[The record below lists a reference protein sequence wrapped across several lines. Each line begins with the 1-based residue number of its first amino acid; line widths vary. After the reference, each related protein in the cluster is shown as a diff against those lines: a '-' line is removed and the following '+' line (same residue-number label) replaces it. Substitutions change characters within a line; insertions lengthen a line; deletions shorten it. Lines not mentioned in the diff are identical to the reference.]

1 MELIVVANMSPNTG
15 DDVALF
21 IDWENFKISLAA
33 GSRTPN
39 VTALKEEV
47 ANHGRVVVAKAYA
60 DWVTRSPELRGASQF
75 INDPPALYAAGIEPV
90 YVPTRLPAGSPTSLT
105 ARTFRVKNSVDVK
118 MTADCIECAHSY
130 PNIGIYVLVSGDS
143 DFIHVVN
150 ALRTMGKRAIII
162 GVSWSTSRR
171 LADQVDG
178 LILYDTDVD
187 PDTHQETSSMET
199 ARGSARLN
207 SSAGRQQSLQQSSQ
221 LQSAQQSS
229 QLQSS
234 QQSAQQLPQQLSEVM
249 RVIEDIVRTER
260 QAGRIPLLTS
270 LKQRIMRRI
279 HGFDEK
285 KLGFSGFKKLMIRTA
300 QEGNIKLVTVGLVD
314 WVIMADEPIPQ
325 EAINEAPGRGGTIQ
339 SVAAEEEVV
348 ADDEQE
354 TVDEQVPLAAYGY
367 GSNWADEQVDEPA
380 ESAAG
385 AGLDA
390 DADADADVDVAATE
404 VEAETEAGAEAEADA
419 APELPAPLS
428 PELVRALEEALAE
441 LELPAGP
448 GDGLDGHRVKD
459 LITMAYTLEHR
470 EGVSHV
476 AFNFLVGEVC
486 DALRGGLEVEHVEI
500 AQRWGGQ
507 VFSRTYVTKLVRS
520 LSVGNVFQR
529 GWHSDRDEETG
540 RTRRRRTFNL
550 NRAHPLVQQVI
561 ESQWGPESDGPGDAI
576 GAEAVVATAEP
587 AQTDYGYVPVPAEMA
602 AQVSVD
608 PGDAVS
614 ASLEVAEVA
623 ESEESAESLESD
635 AGDATVSAS
644 LEVAVVAESEES
656 AESLESDAGDAT
668 VSASLEVAE
677 VAEVTEA
684 AGSAETVAVAEAA
697 ESSDATAEADSND
710 GESDDAEETDPGSG
724 LGKVMRF
731 FSRT

>member
-1 MELIVVANMSPNTG
+1 MELIVVANMSLNTG

-207 SSAGRQQSLQQSSQ
+207 SSAGRQQSLLQSSQ
-221 LQSAQQSS
+221 LQSAQ
-229 QLQSS
+229 QSS

-339 SVAAEEEVV
+339 SVVAEEEVV
-348 ADDEQE
+348 PDDEQE
-354 TVDEQVPLAAYGY
+354 TVDEQVPDAAYSY
-367 GSNWADEQVDEPA
+367 GSSWADEQVDEPA

-385 AGLDA
+385 AELDA
-390 DADADADVDVAATE
+390 DADVAAAE
-404 VEAETEAGAEAEADA
+404 VEAETGAEADADADA

-459 LITMAYTLEHR
+459 LITMADTLEHR

-520 LSVGNVFQR
+520 LSVGNIFQR

-550 NRAHPLVQQVI
+550 NRAHPLVQQVV
-561 ESQWGPESDGPGDAI
+561 ESQWGAESDGPGGAI

-587 AQTDYGYVPVPAEMA
+587 AQTDNGYVPTPAEMA

-608 PGDAVS
+608 PGDPTDAVS

-623 ESEESAESLESD
+623 ESEESAEALESD
-635 AGDATVSAS
+635 AGDTAVSAS
-644 LEVAVVAESEES
+644 LEVVEVTESEES
-656 AESLESDAGDAT
+656 AESLESDAGANT

-677 VAEVTEA
+677 AGEVTEA
-684 AGSAETVAVAEAA
+684 AGSVETAEVA
-697 ESSDATAEADSND
+697 ESSDATGDADSND
-710 GESDDAEETDPGSG
+710 GESDAAEETDPGSG

>member
-1 MELIVVANMSPNTG
+1 MELIVVANMSLNTG

-207 SSAGRQQSLQQSSQ
+207 SSAGRQQSLLQSSQ
-221 LQSAQQSS
+221 LQSS

-348 ADDEQE
+348 PDDEQE

-385 AGLDA
+385 AELDA
-390 DADADADVDVAATE
+390 DAGVAAAE
-404 VEAETEAGAEAEADA
+404 VEAETGADADADA

-459 LITMAYTLEHR
+459 LITMADTLEHR

-561 ESQWGPESDGPGDAI
+561 ESQWGAESDGPGDAI

-587 AQTDYGYVPVPAEMA
+587 AQTDNGYVPTPAEMA
-602 AQVSVD
+602 AQVSVG
-608 PGDAVS
+608 PANTVNGLGA
-614 ASLEVAEVA
+614 VA
-623 ESEESAESLESD
+623 ESEEAAEP
-635 AGDATVSAS
+635 
-644 LEVAVVAESEES
+644 
-656 AESLESDAGDAT
+656 LESDAGDAT

-677 VAEVTEA
+677 AAESVEVAET
-684 AGSAETVAVAEAA
+684 AEVA
-697 ESSDATAEADSND
+697 ESSDATADADSND
-710 GESDDAEETDPGSG
+710 GESDNAGETDAGSG

>member
-1 MELIVVANMSPNTG
+1 MELIVVANMSLNTG

-207 SSAGRQQSLQQSSQ
+207 SSAGRQQSLLQSSQ

-229 QLQSS
+229 
-234 QQSAQQLPQQLSEVM
+234 QQLPQQLSEVM

-339 SVAAEEEVV
+339 SVVAEEEVV
-348 ADDEQE
+348 PDDEQE
-354 TVDEQVPLAAYGY
+354 TVDEQVPRAAYSY

-380 ESAAG
+380 E
-385 AGLDA
+385 LDA
-390 DADADADVDVAATE
+390 DADAAAAATE
-404 VEAETEAGAEAEADA
+404 VEAETETGAEADADA

-459 LITMAYTLEHR
+459 LITMADTLEHR

-550 NRAHPLVQQVI
+550 NRAHPLVQQVV
-561 ESQWGPESDGPGDAI
+561 ESQWGAEADGPGGAI

-587 AQTDYGYVPVPAEMA
+587 AQTDNGYVPMPAEMA
-602 AQVSVD
+602 GQVSVD
-608 PGDAVS
+608 PADPTDAVS

-635 AGDATVSAS
+635 AGDTTVSAS
-644 LEVAVVAESEES
+644 LEVVEVAESEES
-656 AESLESDAGDAT
+656 AESLESDAGDTT

-677 VAEVTEA
+677 VAEA
-684 AGSAETVAVAEAA
+684 IGSAETAEVAEVA
-697 ESSDATAEADSND
+697 ESSDATAAADSND
-710 GESDDAEETDPGSG
+710 GESDAAGETDSGSG

>member
-1 MELIVVANMSPNTG
+1 MELIVVANMSLNTG

-207 SSAGRQQSLQQSSQ
+207 SSAGRQQSLLQSSQ

-229 QLQSS
+229 
-234 QQSAQQLPQQLSEVM
+234 QQLPQQLSEVM

-348 ADDEQE
+348 PDDEQE
-354 TVDEQVPLAAYGY
+354 TVDEQVPDAAYSY

-385 AGLDA
+385 AELDA
-390 DADADADVDVAATE
+390 DAGVAAAE
-404 VEAETEAGAEAEADA
+404 VEAETETGAEADADADA

-428 PELVRALEEALAE
+428 PELVRALEEALAD

-448 GDGLDGHRVKD
+448 SDGLDGHRVKD
-459 LITMAYTLEHR
+459 LITMADTLEHR

-550 NRAHPLVQQVI
+550 NRAHPLVQQVV
-561 ESQWGPESDGPGDAI
+561 ESQWGAESDGPGGAI

-587 AQTDYGYVPVPAEMA
+587 AQTDNGFVPMPAEMA

-608 PGDAVS
+608 PADPTDAVS

-635 AGDATVSAS
+635 AGDTTVSAS
-644 LEVAVVAESEES
+644 LEVVEVAESEES
-656 AESLESDAGDAT
+656 AESLESDAGDTT
-668 VSASLEVAE
+668 VSASLEVVEAAEVTDAAGSVETVE
-677 VAEVTEA
+677 VAEV
-684 AGSAETVAVAEAA
+684 A
-697 ESSDATAEADSND
+697 ESSDATAAADSND
-710 GESDDAEETDPGSG
+710 GESDDAGETDSGSG

>member
-1 MELIVVANMSPNTG
+1 LELIVVANMSLNTG

-207 SSAGRQQSLQQSSQ
+207 SSAGRQQSLLQSSQLQSSQLQSSQLQSSQ
-221 LQSAQQSS
+221 LQSA
-229 QLQSS
+229 

-348 ADDEQE
+348 PDDEQE

-385 AGLDA
+385 AELDA
-390 DADADADVDVAATE
+390 DAGVAAAE
-404 VEAETEAGAEAEADA
+404 VEAETETEAEADADA

-459 LITMAYTLEHR
+459 LITMADTLEHR

-550 NRAHPLVQQVI
+550 NRAHPLVQQVV

-587 AQTDYGYVPVPAEMA
+587 AQTDNGYVPTPAEMA
-602 AQVSVD
+602 AQVSVG
-608 PGDAVS
+608 PANTVNGLGA
-614 ASLEVAEVA
+614 VA
-623 ESEESAESLESD
+623 ESEEAAEP
-635 AGDATVSAS
+635 
-644 LEVAVVAESEES
+644 
-656 AESLESDAGDAT
+656 LESDAGDAT

-677 VAEVTEA
+677 AAESVEVAET
-684 AGSAETVAVAEAA
+684 AEVA
-697 ESSDATAEADSND
+697 ESSDATADADSND
-710 GESDDAEETDPGSG
+710 GESDNAGETDPGSG

>member
-390 DADADADVDVAATE
+390 DADADVDVAATE
-404 VEAETEAGAEAEADA
+404 VEAEAETEAGAEAEADA

-428 PELVRALEEALAE
+428 PELVRALEEALAD

-459 LITMAYTLEHR
+459 LITMADTLEHR

-587 AQTDYGYVPVPAEMA
+587 AQTDYGYVQTPAEMA

-608 PGDAVS
+608 PGDPTDAVS

-644 LEVAVVAESEES
+644 LEVTEVAESEES
-656 AESLESDAGDAT
+656 AESLESDAGDTT
-668 VSASLEVAE
+668 VRSARRVPG
-677 VAEVTEA
+677 
-684 AGSAETVAVAEAA
+684 GSARPWRLPR
-697 ESSDATAEADSND
+697 SPRLPRPPDRPKLSQ
-710 GESDDAEETDPGSG
+710 
-724 LGKVMRF
+724 
-731 FSRT
+731 

>member
-1 MELIVVANMSPNTG
+1 MSLNTG

-207 SSAGRQQSLQQSSQ
+207 SSAGRQQSLLQSSQ
-221 LQSAQQSS
+221 LQSA
-229 QLQSS
+229 

-348 ADDEQE
+348 PDDEQE

-385 AGLDA
+385 AELDA
-390 DADADADVDVAATE
+390 DAGVAAAE
-404 VEAETEAGAEAEADA
+404 VEAETGADADADA

-459 LITMAYTLEHR
+459 LITMADTLEHR

-561 ESQWGPESDGPGDAI
+561 ESQWGAESDGPGDAI

-587 AQTDYGYVPVPAEMA
+587 AQTDNGYVPTPAEMA
-602 AQVSVD
+602 AQVSVG
-608 PGDAVS
+608 PANTVNGLGA
-614 ASLEVAEVA
+614 VA
-623 ESEESAESLESD
+623 ESEEAAEP
-635 AGDATVSAS
+635 
-644 LEVAVVAESEES
+644 
-656 AESLESDAGDAT
+656 LESDAGDAT

-677 VAEVTEA
+677 AAESVEVAET
-684 AGSAETVAVAEAA
+684 AEVA
-697 ESSDATAEADSND
+697 ESSDATADADSND
-710 GESDDAEETDPGSG
+710 GESDNAGETDAGSG

>member
-1 MELIVVANMSPNTG
+1 MELIVVANMSLNTG

-187 PDTHQETSSMET
+187 PDTHQETSPMET

-207 SSAGRQQSLQQSSQ
+207 SSAGRQQSLLQSSQ
-221 LQSAQQSS
+221 LQSA
-229 QLQSS
+229 

-339 SVAAEEEVV
+339 SVVAEEEVV
-348 ADDEQE
+348 PDDEQE
-354 TVDEQVPLAAYGY
+354 TVDEQVPDAAYSY
-367 GSNWADEQVDEPA
+367 GSSWADGQVDEPA

-385 AGLDA
+385 AELDA
-390 DADADADVDVAATE
+390 DAGVAAAE
-404 VEAETEAGAEAEADA
+404 VEAEADADA

-459 LITMAYTLEHR
+459 LITMADTLEHR

-550 NRAHPLVQQVI
+550 NRAHPLVQQVV
-561 ESQWGPESDGPGDAI
+561 ESQWGAESNGPGDAI

-587 AQTDYGYVPVPAEMA
+587 AQTDNGYVPMPAEMA

-608 PGDAVS
+608 PADPTDAVS

-623 ESEESAESLESD
+623 ESEESAEALESD
-635 AGDATVSAS
+635 AGDT
-644 LEVAVVAESEES
+644 
-656 AESLESDAGDAT
+656 T

-677 VAEVTEA
+677 SEDSAEPMESDAGANTVSASLEVAESEE
-684 AGSAETVAVAEAA
+684 SAEVAESSDAAETTEMVAVAEVA
-697 ESSDATAEADSND
+697 ESSDATADADSND
-710 GESDDAEETDPGSG
+710 GESDDAGETDPGSG

>member
-1 MELIVVANMSPNTG
+1 
-15 DDVALF
+15 
-21 IDWENFKISLAA
+21 
-33 GSRTPN
+33 
-39 VTALKEEV
+39 
-47 ANHGRVVVAKAYA
+47 
-60 DWVTRSPELRGASQF
+60 
-75 INDPPALYAAGIEPV
+75 
-90 YVPTRLPAGSPTSLT
+90 
-105 ARTFRVKNSVDVK
+105 
-118 MTADCIECAHSY
+118 
-130 PNIGIYVLVSGDS
+130 
-143 DFIHVVN
+143 
-150 ALRTMGKRAIII
+150 
-162 GVSWSTSRR
+162 
-171 LADQVDG
+171 
-178 LILYDTDVD
+178 
-187 PDTHQETSSMET
+187 
-199 ARGSARLN
+199 
-207 SSAGRQQSLQQSSQ
+207 
-221 LQSAQQSS
+221 
-229 QLQSS
+229 
-234 QQSAQQLPQQLSEVM
+234 M

-348 ADDEQE
+348 PDDEQE

-385 AGLDA
+385 AELDA
-390 DADADADVDVAATE
+390 DAGVAAAE
-404 VEAETEAGAEAEADA
+404 VEAETGADADADA

-459 LITMAYTLEHR
+459 LITMADTLEHR

-561 ESQWGPESDGPGDAI
+561 ESQWGAESDGPGDAI

-587 AQTDYGYVPVPAEMA
+587 AQTDNGYVPMPAEMA

-608 PGDAVS
+608 PADPTDAVS

-623 ESEESAESLESD
+623 ESEESAEALESD
-635 AGDATVSAS
+635 AGDTAVSAS
-644 LEVAVVAESEES
+644 LEVVEVTESEES
-656 AESLESDAGDAT
+656 AESLESDAGANT

-677 VAEVTEA
+677 AGEVTEA
-684 AGSAETVAVAEAA
+684 AGSVETAEVA
-697 ESSDATAEADSND
+697 ESSDATGDADSND
-710 GESDDAEETDPGSG
+710 GESDAAGETDPGSG

>member
-1 MELIVVANMSPNTG
+1 MELIVVANMSLNTG

-207 SSAGRQQSLQQSSQ
+207 SSAGRQQSLLQSSQ
-221 LQSAQQSS
+221 LQSA
-229 QLQSS
+229 

-300 QEGNIKLVTVGLVD
+300 QQGNIKLVTVGLVD

-348 ADDEQE
+348 PDDEQE

-385 AGLDA
+385 AELDA
-390 DADADADVDVAATE
+390 DAGVAAAE
-404 VEAETEAGAEAEADA
+404 VEAETGADADADA

-459 LITMAYTLEHR
+459 LITMADTLEHR

-561 ESQWGPESDGPGDAI
+561 ESQWGAESDGPGDAI
-576 GAEAVVATAEP
+576 GTEAVVATAEP
-587 AQTDYGYVPVPAEMA
+587 AQADNGYVPTPVEMA

-608 PGDAVS
+608 PADPTDAVS

-668 VSASLEVAE
+668 VSASP
-677 VAEVTEA
+677 EVTEA
-684 AGSAETVAVAEAA
+684 AGSAETVELAEA
-697 ESSDATAEADSND
+697 SDATAAADSND
-710 GESDDAEETDPGSG
+710 GESDAAGETDPGSG

>member
-1 MELIVVANMSPNTG
+1 MELIVVANMSLNTG

-207 SSAGRQQSLQQSSQ
+207 SSAGRQQSLLQSSQ
-221 LQSAQQSS
+221 LQSA
-229 QLQSS
+229 

-348 ADDEQE
+348 PDDEQE

-385 AGLDA
+385 AELDA
-390 DADADADVDVAATE
+390 DAGVAAAE
-404 VEAETEAGAEAEADA
+404 VEAETGADADADA

-459 LITMAYTLEHR
+459 LITMADTLEHR

-561 ESQWGPESDGPGDAI
+561 ESQWGAESDGPGDAI

-587 AQTDYGYVPVPAEMA
+587 AQTDNGYVPTPAEMA
-602 AQVSVD
+602 AQVSVG
-608 PGDAVS
+608 PANTVNGLGA
-614 ASLEVAEVA
+614 VA
-623 ESEESAESLESD
+623 ESEEAAEP
-635 AGDATVSAS
+635 
-644 LEVAVVAESEES
+644 
-656 AESLESDAGDAT
+656 LESDAGDAT

-677 VAEVTEA
+677 AAESVEVAET
-684 AGSAETVAVAEAA
+684 AEVA
-697 ESSDATAEADSND
+697 ESSDATADADSND
-710 GESDDAEETDPGSG
+710 GESDNAGETDAGSG

>member
-1 MELIVVANMSPNTG
+1 MELIVVANMSLNTG

-207 SSAGRQQSLQQSSQ
+207 SSAGRQQSLLQSSQ
-221 LQSAQQSS
+221 LQSA
-229 QLQSS
+229 

-348 ADDEQE
+348 PDDEQE

-385 AGLDA
+385 AELDA
-390 DADADADVDVAATE
+390 DAGVAAAE
-404 VEAETEAGAEAEADA
+404 VEAETGADADADA

-459 LITMAYTLEHR
+459 LITMADTLEHR

-561 ESQWGPESDGPGDAI
+561 ESQWGAESDGPGDAI
-576 GAEAVVATAEP
+576 GTEAVVATAEP
-587 AQTDYGYVPVPAEMA
+587 AQADNGYVPTPVEMA

-608 PGDAVS
+608 PGDPTDAVS

-644 LEVAVVAESEES
+644 LEV
-656 AESLESDAGDAT
+656 
-668 VSASLEVAE
+668 
-677 VAEVTEA
+677 TEA
-684 AGSAETVAVAEAA
+684 AGSAETVELAEA
-697 ESSDATAEADSND
+697 SDATAAADSND
-710 GESDDAEETDPGSG
+710 GESDAAGETDPGSG

>member
-1 MELIVVANMSPNTG
+1 LELIVVANMSLNTG

-207 SSAGRQQSLQQSSQ
+207 SSAGRQQSLLQSSQ
-221 LQSAQQSS
+221 LQSAQ
-229 QLQSS
+229 QSS

-348 ADDEQE
+348 PDDEQE

-385 AGLDA
+385 AELDA
-390 DADADADVDVAATE
+390 DAGVAAAE
-404 VEAETEAGAEAEADA
+404 VEAETETEAEADADA

-459 LITMAYTLEHR
+459 LITMADTLEHR

-550 NRAHPLVQQVI
+550 NRAHPLVQQVV

-587 AQTDYGYVPVPAEMA
+587 AQTDNGYVPTPAEMA
-602 AQVSVD
+602 AQVSVG
-608 PGDAVS
+608 PANTVNGLGA
-614 ASLEVAEVA
+614 VA
-623 ESEESAESLESD
+623 ESEEAAEP
-635 AGDATVSAS
+635 
-644 LEVAVVAESEES
+644 
-656 AESLESDAGDAT
+656 LESDAGDAT

-677 VAEVTEA
+677 AAESVEVAET
-684 AGSAETVAVAEAA
+684 AEVA
-697 ESSDATAEADSND
+697 ESSDATADADSND
-710 GESDDAEETDPGSG
+710 GESDNAGETDPGSG

>member
-1 MELIVVANMSPNTG
+1 MELIVVANVSPNTG

-90 YVPTRLPAGSPTSLT
+90 YVPTRLPAGSPTSLS

-187 PDTHQETSSMET
+187 PDTHQETAPLET

-207 SSAGRQQSLQQSSQ
+207 NSAGRQQSLQ
-221 LQSAQQSS
+221 
-229 QLQSS
+229 QSS

-285 KLGFSGFKKLMIRTA
+285 KLGFSGFKKLMLRTA

-325 EAINEAPGRGGTIQ
+325 EAVNEAQGRGGTIQ

-348 ADDEQE
+348 PDEQE
-354 TVDEQVPLAAYGY
+354 TVDEQVPDAAYSY
-367 GSNWADEQVDEPA
+367 GSNWADGQVDEPA
-380 ESAAG
+380 ESG
-385 AGLDA
+385 AGIDA
-390 DADADADVDVAATE
+390 DADAVTMADADADVAATE
-404 VEAETEAGAEAEADA
+404 VEAEADT

-428 PELVRALEEALAE
+428 PELERALEEALAE

-459 LITMAYTLEHR
+459 LITMADTLEHR

-486 DALRGGLEVEHVEI
+486 DALRSGLEVEHVEI
-500 AQRWGGQ
+500 AHRWGGQ

-561 ESQWGPESDGPGDAI
+561 ESQWGAVSDRPGDAI
-576 GAEAVVATAEP
+576 GAEAAVATAEP
-587 AQTDYGYVPVPAEMA
+587 AQMDNGYVPTPAEMA

-608 PGDAVS
+608 PANTVS
-614 ASLEVAEVA
+614 GLGAIA

-644 LEVAVVAESEES
+644 LEAAEVAEA
-656 AESLESDAGDAT
+656 AET
-668 VSASLEVAE
+668 VEVAE
-677 VAEVTEA
+677 V
-684 AGSAETVAVAEAA
+684 A
-697 ESSDATAEADSND
+697 ESSDATADADSND
-710 GESDDAEETDPGSG
+710 GESDDAGQTDAGSG

>member
-1 MELIVVANMSPNTG
+1 
-15 DDVALF
+15 
-21 IDWENFKISLAA
+21 
-33 GSRTPN
+33 
-39 VTALKEEV
+39 
-47 ANHGRVVVAKAYA
+47 
-60 DWVTRSPELRGASQF
+60 
-75 INDPPALYAAGIEPV
+75 
-90 YVPTRLPAGSPTSLT
+90 
-105 ARTFRVKNSVDVK
+105 
-118 MTADCIECAHSY
+118 
-130 PNIGIYVLVSGDS
+130 
-143 DFIHVVN
+143 
-150 ALRTMGKRAIII
+150 
-162 GVSWSTSRR
+162 
-171 LADQVDG
+171 
-178 LILYDTDVD
+178 
-187 PDTHQETSSMET
+187 
-199 ARGSARLN
+199 
-207 SSAGRQQSLQQSSQ
+207 
-221 LQSAQQSS
+221 
-229 QLQSS
+229 
-234 QQSAQQLPQQLSEVM
+234 M

-348 ADDEQE
+348 PDDEQE

-385 AGLDA
+385 AELDA
-390 DADADADVDVAATE
+390 DAGVAAAE
-404 VEAETEAGAEAEADA
+404 VEAETETEAEADADA

-459 LITMAYTLEHR
+459 LITMADTLEHR

-550 NRAHPLVQQVI
+550 NRAHPLVQQVV

-587 AQTDYGYVPVPAEMA
+587 AQTDNGYVPTPAEMA
-602 AQVSVD
+602 AQVSVG
-608 PGDAVS
+608 PANTVNGLGA
-614 ASLEVAEVA
+614 VA
-623 ESEESAESLESD
+623 ESEEAAEP
-635 AGDATVSAS
+635 
-644 LEVAVVAESEES
+644 
-656 AESLESDAGDAT
+656 LESDAGDAT

-677 VAEVTEA
+677 AAESVEVAET
-684 AGSAETVAVAEAA
+684 AEVA
-697 ESSDATAEADSND
+697 ESSDATADADSND
-710 GESDDAEETDPGSG
+710 GESDNAGETDPGSG

>member
-1 MELIVVANMSPNTG
+1 MELIVVANMSLNTG

-207 SSAGRQQSLQQSSQ
+207 SSAGRQQSLLQSSQ
-221 LQSAQQSS
+221 LQSAQLQSAQQSS
-229 QLQSS
+229 
-234 QQSAQQLPQQLSEVM
+234 QQLPQQLSEVM

-325 EAINEAPGRGGTIQ
+325 EAINEAPARGGTIQ

-348 ADDEQE
+348 PDDEQE
-354 TVDEQVPLAAYGY
+354 TVDEQGPLAAYGY

-380 ESAAG
+380 EFAAG
-385 AGLDA
+385 AELDT
-390 DADADADVDVAATE
+390 DAGVAATE
-404 VEAETEAGAEAEADA
+404 VEVEAETGAEAGADA

-459 LITMAYTLEHR
+459 LITMADTLEHR

-561 ESQWGPESDGPGDAI
+561 ESQWGAASNGPGDAI

-587 AQTDYGYVPVPAEMA
+587 AQTDNGYVPMPAEMA

-608 PGDAVS
+608 PGDPTGAVS

-623 ESEESAESLESD
+623 ESEESAEALESD
-635 AGDATVSAS
+635 AGDT
-644 LEVAVVAESEES
+644 
-656 AESLESDAGDAT
+656 T

-677 VAEVTEA
+677 AAEVTEA
-684 AGSAETVAVAEAA
+684 AGSAETVEVAEVA
-697 ESSDATAEADSND
+697 ESSDATADADSND
-710 GESDDAEETDPGSG
+710 GESDAAGETDPGSG